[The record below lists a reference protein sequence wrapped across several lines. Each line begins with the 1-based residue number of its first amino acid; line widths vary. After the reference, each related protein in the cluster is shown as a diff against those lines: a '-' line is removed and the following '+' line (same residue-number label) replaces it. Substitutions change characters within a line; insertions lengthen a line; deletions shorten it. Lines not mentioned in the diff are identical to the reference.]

1 MKKLILIFILTY
13 SASLIANASNRTC
26 KIEQV
31 NNEELATLAGSK
43 QVKDAIEYSKCGDV
57 FFSQVNES
65 ESNLCFFDEFT
76 IDDRGSTKLGRYWGG
91 TTACQSYSSSQ
102 FLFFEDYDDSNNIR
116 QVKRIYEF
124 WQTLTEQK
132 TELLRSKVG
141 WFKRNF
147 DNRFSAFFDML
158 DSSSRE
164 VQVSNSLR
172 YDLEDGNL
180 ISFTINEGKR
190 IWLVDVYFAQ
200 DDIEI
205 KGIYR
210 VVI

>member
-1 MKKLILIFILTY
+1 M
-13 SASLIANASNRTC
+13 ANASNRDC

-31 NNEELATLAGSK
+31 NNEELATLAGNK

-57 FFSQVNES
+57 FFSQIKES

-76 IDDRGSTKLGRYWGG
+76 IDDRGSTKLGRYWGSA
-91 TTACQSYSSSQ
+91 TACEDRSSSQ
-102 FLFFEDYDDSNNIR
+102 FLFFEDYDDSNNIQ

-132 TELLRSKVG
+132 AELLRSKVG

-158 DSSSRE
+158 DGSSGE
-164 VQVSNSLR
+164 VQVSNFLR
-172 YDLEDGNL
+172 HDLEDGNL
-180 ISFTINEGKR
+180 ISFTINEGER
-190 IWLVDVYFAQ
+190 IWLVEVYFAQ